1 MNTPTPRT
9 DACLAGREHGNSIEF
24 LARELER
31 ELAAVTAELNQRLID
46 RTADML
52 AKIVEIEAA
61 AKLWE
66 RRYDEQ
72 TTTCILTATERD
84 EALERVGVLQTWA
97 DDITSNLRAKD
108 KRLPSIEEVRDRIA
122 GLHTSNVEKDAQIVA
137 LRAAIL
143 KTGHGG
149 PRCLCDSLCSVCQ
162 ALSNTP
168 PTPVVPLADVKP
180 LVDVLACFQQVF
192 TASLR

>member
-31 ELAAVTAELNQRLID
+31 ELAAVTAES
-46 RTADML
+46 L
-52 AKIVEIEAA
+52 A
-61 AKLWE
+61 
-66 RRYDEQ
+66 
-72 TTTCILTATERD
+72 
-84 EALERVGVLQTWA
+84 
-97 DDITSNLRAKD
+97 
-108 KRLPSIEEVRDRIA
+108 
-122 GLHTSNVEKDAQIVA
+122 KDAQIVA

-180 LVDVLACFQQVF
+180 LVDVLAVFCEGAPWVDNGDGCATVDCLMADLHKASSALAAF
-192 TASLR
+192 TAKHPTP